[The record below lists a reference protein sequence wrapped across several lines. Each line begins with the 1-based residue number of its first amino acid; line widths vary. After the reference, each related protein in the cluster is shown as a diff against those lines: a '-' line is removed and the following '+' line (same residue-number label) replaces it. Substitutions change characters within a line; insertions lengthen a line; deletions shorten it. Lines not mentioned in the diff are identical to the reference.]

1 MFEEQK
7 TTTSLFLIRSLQDL
21 SQEMRPKKKFSNVF
35 HTTKIYSQT
44 LYLALQCNHMEH
56 RSMKL

>member
-21 SQEMRPKKKFSNVF
+21 SQEMRPKK
-35 HTTKIYSQT
+35 I
-44 LYLALQCNHMEH
+44 LQCISYNENIFTNFIPGTAM
-56 RSMKL
+56 